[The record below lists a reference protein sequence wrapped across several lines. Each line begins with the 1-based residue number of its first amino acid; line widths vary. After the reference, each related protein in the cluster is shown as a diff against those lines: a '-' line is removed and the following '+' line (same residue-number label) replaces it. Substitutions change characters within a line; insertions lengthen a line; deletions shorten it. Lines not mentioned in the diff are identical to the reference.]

1 MALTIKEIENA
12 KAKAKKYK
20 MLDGGGL
27 SLLVLPTGTKL
38 WLWRYQFNGSE
49 KNMTFGEYPLVG
61 PKDARELH
69 FAAKKLLATG
79 INPMAER
86 KAEAEA
92 KQQEVRAVQREVDSS
107 FETVARKWWAWWSI
121 GKSPRHAETLMNRLE
136 ADVFPAI
143 GHLSIDAVQTAHI
156 RDIMLAI
163 ETRGASDVAKR
174 AHQSIGQ
181 IFRFAIARELASR
194 NPAADFRPRD
204 VLAATESE
212 NFAHVDEKDLPELL
226 AKMDDYNG
234 DALTRFG
241 LKLLAYCFPRT
252 SELIEA
258 PWTEFDLDRARW
270 DIPAERMKMKTPHI
284 IPLSRQ
290 AVEVLRALKLLTGN
304 GKSYFCNFILQNAQ
318 KYAPLTF
325 IFDIGG
331 SFQSLTTIFGGS
343 YLNVGQEARDFTI
356 NPFSLPFGKE
366 NLQFLFSFFRV
377 LIEGTEQRYRL
388 DLKEERKLWDGIERM
403 YMLEPDQRT
412 VSNFGNIIGE
422 LKERLYRWTRGGQY
436 GFHLCPAHPLVDLG
450 GIGKPLYKLLR
461 IRAVGQKMS
470 KYLLRGLGEKLTLFV
485 AGRLVERGGDGLGF
499 GLAA

>member
-1 MALTIKEIENA
+1 MALTVKELENA
-12 KAKAKKYK
+12 KPKDKKYK

-38 WLWRYQFNGSE
+38 WLWRYQFNAGE
-49 KNMTFGEYPLVG
+49 KNMTFGEYPVVG
-61 PKDARELH
+61 PKEARELH

-79 INPMAER
+79 VNPMAER

-92 KQQEVRAVQREVDSS
+92 KHEEAKAVQRETENS
-107 FETVARKWWAWWSI
+107 FEKVARKWWAWWSI

-136 ADVFPAI
+136 ADVFPVI
-143 GHLSIDAVQTAHI
+143 GHLPIDAVQTTHI
-156 RDIMLAI
+156 RDIMLTV

-226 AKMDDYNG
+226 VKMDGYNG

-241 LKLLAYCFPRT
+241 LRLLAYCFPRT

-270 DIPAERMKMKTPHI
+270 DIPKERMKMKTPHI
-284 IPLSRQ
+284 VPLSRQ

-304 GKSYFCNFILQNAQ
+304 GRLVFPGALDKEKPMSNNTLL
-318 KYAPLTF
+318 YAL
-325 IFDIGG
+325 
-331 SFQSLTTIFGGS
+331 
-343 YLNVGQEARDFTI
+343 
-356 NPFSLPFGKE
+356 
-366 NLQFLFSFFRV
+366 
-377 LIEGTEQRYRL
+377 YRL
-388 DLKEERKLWDGIERM
+388 GYQGRMTGHGFRGLASTILNESDFDDEHVDLQLAHMKRNKVSAAYNHAKYLK
-403 YMLEPDQRT
+403 QRT
-412 VSNFGNIIGE
+412 VMMQWWADY
-422 LKERLYRWTRGGQY
+422 LDGQ
-436 GFHLCPAHPLVDLG
+436 LA
-450 GIGKPLYKLLR
+450 K
-461 IRAVGQKMS
+461 
-470 KYLLRGLGEKLTLFV
+470 
-485 AGRLVERGGDGLGF
+485 GRKK
-499 GLAA
+499 LAA